1 MICTYVANPYTTHLI
16 AAGVDFTPSRYN
28 ATFITGATTANTS
41 IPIITGGSDEDDK
54 QFSLRLF
61 IDGAAYQQCVFSGN
75 ISTATVFVTP
85 GIDILILQ
93 NIHTYLRSQF
103 IKATYTKWSSKHP

>member
-1 MICTYVANPYTTHLI
+1 MLHSQLELT
-16 AAGVDFTPSRYN
+16 
-28 ATFITGATTANTS
+28 NTS

-75 ISTATVFVTP
+75 ASTATVFVTP
-85 GIDILILQ
+85 GINYFIACIVWLVVVQLIP
-93 NIHTYLRSQF
+93 NCRFNRGIAIFSNH
-103 IKATYTKWSSKHP
+103 